1 MPKRSY
7 NQYCSIAY
15 ALDVV
20 GERWTLLV
28 VRELLTGPKRY
39 TDLLNNLPGIGTN
52 LLSARLKHLEE
63 WDIIERENLPAPA
76 ASAVYT
82 LTELGIG
89 LEAVITPLWEW
100 GSRVQSPRREEDQF
114 RPGWMVLAMK
124 YVFRL
129 DRAAGI
135 HETYEHRVG
144 NEVFHSRIDDGVIE
158 TKQGY
163 AEHPDLIMIT
173 DADTCFDLASGDLKL
188 RDAIATGSITVEGS
202 EKALSNMESIFDLPT

>member
-28 VRELLTGPKRY
+28 VRELLTGPKRF

-63 WDIIERENLPAPA
+63 WDIIERQSLPAPA
-76 ASAVYT
+76 ASTVYI
-82 LTELGIG
+82 LTELGCG
-89 LEAVITPLWEW
+89 LESVITPLWKW

-114 RPGWMVLAMK
+114 RPGWMLLAMK
-124 YVFRL
+124 YVFRP
-129 DRAAGI
+129 DRAEGV
-135 HETYEHRVG
+135 HEAYEFRIG
-144 NEVFHSRIDDGVIE
+144 KEVFHSRIDDGVIE

-163 AEHPDLIMIT
+163 AEHPDLVFTT
-173 DADTCFDLASGDLKL
+173 DSDTCFDLASGDVKL
-188 RDAIATGSITVEGS
+188 RDAITDGTIVVEGS
-202 EKALSNMESIFDLPT
+202 EKALSNMESVFDLPA